1 MKNLIILLALTTSFS
16 VFSMQ
21 LPMKQSVSTVEAIL
35 NLIKEDN
42 SLSYSTISR
51 MVVSDPISKI
61 EVIDSYGYCSAF
73 AFEIKY
79 NELGEQSVQFAK
91 DILVICD

>member
-16 VFSMQ
+16 VFSMP
-21 LPMKQSVSTVEAIL
+21 LPMNQSISTVEAL
-35 NLIKEDN
+35 LDLIKEDN
-42 SLSYSTISR
+42 SLSYSSISKII
-51 MVVSDPISKI
+51 VSDPISKV
-61 EVIDSYGYCSAF
+61 ELIDRDGNCNAY

-91 DILVICD
+91 DILVTCY